1 MNEDLPLITV
11 ITVTKNRPN
20 LLERAIKTVKNQTYP
35 NVKHFIII
43 DDCPSTKEM
52 LESKYSNDNRIEWE
66 YYTRKEKFTDNY
78 KDRRKLGSI
87 QFEDISTK
95 RRKISISMKFNTYYI
110 KVIAVNKETNEE
122 LSQVIVYP

>member
-1 MNEDLPLITV
+1 LSNE
-11 ITVTKNRPN
+11 
-20 LLERAIKTVKNQTYP
+20 
-35 NVKHFIII
+35 I
-43 DDCPSTKEM
+43 D
-52 LESKYSNDNRIEWE
+52 I
-66 YYTRKEKFTDNY
+66 YYTRKEKFTDNS

-122 LSQVIVYP
+122 LSQVIIYP